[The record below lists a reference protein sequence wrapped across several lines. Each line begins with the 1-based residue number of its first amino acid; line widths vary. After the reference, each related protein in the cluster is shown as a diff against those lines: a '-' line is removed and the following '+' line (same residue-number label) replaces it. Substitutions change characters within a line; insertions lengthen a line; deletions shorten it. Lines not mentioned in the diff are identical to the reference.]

1 MAKETASLAL
11 ANSVMPPGTSSKR
24 SPETPPSVGCLPS
37 PPPRYRHP
45 QETPGSGLTSE
56 RTCTHHQEGWAG
68 AQAAPWSLHGCWE
81 ETDFSGPRARP
92 LSQAR
97 AAMEGLRVKQPPP
110 RASSAG
116 PPRAPP
122 GSVLLSSGEGG
133 RRKAGPFGC
142 LAYICLREEH
152 QLSRVLFDSASG
164 AAWCPSHLLRQPT
177 VRQET
182 SRSGRCPSP
191 GSCGLVPA
199 VPVGLCGMALRVRVT
214 TEIPESPANRI
225 VSALPSP
232 GG

>member
-1 MAKETASLAL
+1 MHTLPGGLGRGRKQHPGPCMGAGRRQTSADPEPGLCHRRGLRWRAL
-11 ANSVMPPGTSSKR
+11 GSS
-24 SPETPPSVGCLPS
+24 
-37 PPPRYRHP
+37 
-45 QETPGSGLTSE
+45 
-56 RTCTHHQEGWAG
+56 
-68 AQAAPWSLHGCWE
+68 SLH
-81 ETDFSGPRARP
+81 
-92 LSQAR
+92 
-97 AAMEGLRVKQPPP
+97 P

-133 RRKAGPFGC
+133 RWKAGPFGC

-164 AAWCPSHLLRQPT
+164 AAWCPSRLLRQPT
-177 VRQET
+177 VQQET

-232 GG
+232 GR